1 MRSNT
6 ASNDLHSA
14 LLAIAIGRARITEL
28 ACSVFIFFYLGYLV
42 AEKM

>member
-6 ASNDLHSA
+6 ADELHA
-14 LLAIAIGRARITEL
+14 HLLAIAIGRARITEL
-28 ACSVFIFFYLGYLV
+28 ACSIFIFFYLGYLA